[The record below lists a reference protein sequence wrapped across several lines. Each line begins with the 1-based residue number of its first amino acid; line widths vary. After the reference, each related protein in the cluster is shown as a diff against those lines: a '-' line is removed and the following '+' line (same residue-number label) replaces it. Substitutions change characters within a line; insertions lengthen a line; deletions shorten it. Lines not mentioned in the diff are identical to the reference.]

1 MQVVFGT
8 VLIALWI
15 WIFLEVENAPFD
27 RNGNYEYKD
36 YITILGIK
44 VCKNFRKP
52 KNK

>member
-8 VLIALWI
+8 VLAVICVWL
-15 WIFLEVENAPFD
+15 FLEVENAPLNI
-27 RNGNYEYKD
+27 NGKIEYKD

>member
-8 VLIALWI
+8 VLITLWI
-15 WIFLEVENAPFD
+15 WIFLEIENAPFD
-27 RNGNYEYKD
+27 RNGKMEYKD
-36 YITILGIK
+36 YITVFGIK

>member
-8 VLIALWI
+8 VLIILSI
-15 WIFLEVENAPFD
+15 WIFLEVENTPYF
-27 RNGNYEYKD
+27 RNGRYEYRD
-36 YITILGIK
+36 HITILGIK

>member
-8 VLIALWI
+8 VLIILWI
-15 WIFLEVENAPFD
+15 WIFIEIENTPYFRND
-27 RNGNYEYKD
+27 RYEYKE
-36 YITILGIK
+36 YFTILGIK